1 MMISTR
7 ARAKARARRRFFAND
22 AKKNQIDA
30 FVHPRARTRDAIVI
44 HPIHPDAA
52 SARPAEMISTH
63 SSIHPSIRAVSR
75 PTRDVAFARAMD
87 ANARVKKIDASDS
100 RTSCIDRVDAG

>member
-1 MMISTR
+1 VISTC
-7 ARAKARARRRFFAND
+7 ARAEARARRRFFAND

-52 SARPAEMISTH
+52 F
-63 SSIHPSIRAVSR
+63 RA
-75 PTRDVAFARAMD
+75 T
-87 ANARVKKIDASDS
+87 
-100 RTSCIDRVDAG
+100 G